1 LLDLLSRFW
10 PLLLLVQVP
19 WLVRL
24 VVVLLH
30 RILRSRLD
38 HAIADDLP
46 RTAGEWLEERLAAS
60 RLAGHVSAFVSEHRL
75 LSDSYLPRRR
85 LIHLEPDTHFK
96 ADPVYWAIAAHE
108 LGHALFHHTH
118 PAISALMEAA
128 RSLKAIVL
136 GFGLAAIVAN
146 LLYALPGVTEVGF
159 VCVAVALVLELP
171 VLVDEANASVTAGR
185 LLRGELRPAH
195 FRAVRLTLFSA
206 FCTYLAAFA
215 TTAILVTQLDRV
227 IDAGGAAPVTG
238 APPAGWHASLVAV
251 LSIVGVA
258 YALARLRAWLTP
270 DRPHHL
276 VILASIP
283 WTFALLALVVELW
296 DARASAA
303 WVWAVILASI
313 PAWRAVAYLA
323 ALSGA
328 LIYAPLKKLH
338 DLLVG
343 RWGGVETSP
352 AFLQARSRGMVAVA
366 AGSSAAEELLRRPE
380 PPRRLDRLLQLS
392 ELLYLPLLALHWLG

>member
-1 LLDLLSRFW
+1 
-10 PLLLLVQVP
+10 
-19 WLVRL
+19 
-24 VVVLLH
+24 
-30 RILRSRLD
+30 
-38 HAIADDLP
+38 
-46 RTAGEWLEERLAAS
+46 
-60 RLAGHVSAFVSEHRL
+60 
-75 LSDSYLPRRR
+75 
-85 LIHLEPDTHFK
+85 
-96 ADPVYWAIAAHE
+96 
-108 LGHALFHHTH
+108 
-118 PAISALMEAA
+118 MEAA

-159 VCVAVALVLELP
+159 VCVAAALVLELP
-171 VLVDEANASVTAGR
+171 VLVDEANASVSAGR
-185 LLRGELRPAH
+185 MLRGELRPAH

-227 IDAGGAAPVTG
+227 VDASGVAAATG
-238 APPAGWHASLVAV
+238 APPAGWHAWLVAALSV
-251 LSIVGVA
+251 LGIV

-270 DRPHHL
+270 DRPRPL
-276 VILASIP
+276 VVLASIP

-296 DARASAA
+296 DARAGAA

-328 LIYAPLKKLH
+328 LVYVPMKKLH
-338 DLLVG
+338 DLLVE
-343 RWGGVETSP
+343 RWGGVEASP
-352 AFLQARSRGMVAVA
+352 AFLQARSRGMVALA
-366 AGSSAAEELLRRPE
+366 AGTSAAEELLRWPE

-392 ELLYLPLLALHWLG
+392 ELLYLPLLAIYWLG